1 MQHTTF
7 FLLPQNSRCLAIEF
21 HEKNTS
27 LNTILLFYW
36 DAESSFVS
44 SIATE
49 CCWEMGKIPTR
60 TTQINVRCHRA
71 PYMSQFFCDFFSG
84 EAIYLIYP
92 AVVGPDVNKDY
103 YLPIYYMMI
112 FLRQETLAFIVL
124 YTNAVAYY
132 MYFISIH
139 LNEIHVTKGN
149 LISIIK
155 SISIYVFPLQR
166 M

>member
-1 MQHTTF
+1 
-7 FLLPQNSRCLAIEF
+7 
-21 HEKNTS
+21 
-27 LNTILLFYW
+27 
-36 DAESSFVS
+36 
-44 SIATE
+44 
-49 CCWEMGKIPTR
+49 
-60 TTQINVRCHRA
+60 
-71 PYMSQFFCDFFSG
+71 MSQFFCDFFSG